1 MKIQQSVY
9 FISGI
14 FLLCSFNLMAGSD
27 AFKPGP
33 VLTQYGNIA
42 KVESSLVIPK
52 DMQMKVV
59 FDMSKAAEL
68 GKVNRSLDTLARFI
82 NMHVS
87 EGVPLKNIALMMV
100 VHGSAVADFTYDK
113 FYQSHQSDSRLK
125 PNGNVELI
133 SQLSKLGVRFYICG
147 QSAAYYDV
155 SPAQLLPGVD
165 MALSAMTAHAIAA
178 SQGYSQNPF

>member
-9 FISGI
+9 FLSGF

-33 VLTQYGNIA
+33 VLTQYGKIA
-42 KVESSLVIPK
+42 KVESRLMIPK

-59 FDMSKAAEL
+59 FDMSTAAEP

-87 EGVPLKNIALMMV
+87 EGVPLKNIELMMV
-100 VHGSAVADFTYDK
+100 VHGSAVADFTDNK
-113 FYQSHQSDSRLK
+113 FYQSHQSK
-125 PNGNVELI
+125 PNGNTELI
-133 SQLSKLGVRFYICG
+133 SKLAKLGVHFYVCG

-155 SPAQLLPGVD
+155 SSAQLLPGVD

-178 SQGYSQNPF
+178 QQGYSLNPF

>member
-1 MKIQQSVY
+1 MKMQQCVY
-9 FISGI
+9 FLAGG
-14 FLLCSFNLMAGSD
+14 FLLCSFNLVAGSD

-33 VLTQYGNIA
+33 VLAEYGKIA
-42 KVESSLVIPK
+42 KVESGLIIPN

-59 FDMSKAAEL
+59 FDMSKAAEP

-87 EGVPLKNIALMMV
+87 EGVPLKNIELMMV
-100 VHGSAVADFTYDK
+100 VHGGAVADFTDDK
-113 FYQSHQSDSRLK
+113 FYQTQQPK
-125 PNGNVELI
+125 PNANAELI

-147 QSAAYYDV
+147 QSAAYYDI
-155 SPAQLLPGVD
+155 SSAQLLPGVD

-178 SQGYSQNPF
+178 KQGFSLNPF

>member
-9 FISGI
+9 FLTGFI
-14 FLLCSFNLMAGSD
+14 LLCSFNLMAGSD
-27 AFKPGP
+27 AFKAGP
-33 VLTQYGNIA
+33 VLTQYGKIA
-42 KVESSLVIPK
+42 KVESRLMIPK
-52 DMQMKVV
+52 NILMKVV
-59 FDMSKAAEL
+59 FDMSKAAEP

-87 EGVPLKNIALMMV
+87 EGVPLKNIELMMV
-100 VHGSAVADFTYDK
+100 VHGGAVADFTDDK
-113 FYQSHQSDSRLK
+113 FYQSDQLK
-125 PNGNVELI
+125 PNGNTELI
-133 SQLSKLGVRFYICG
+133 SKLSKLGVHFYICG

-178 SQGYSQNPF
+178 NQGYSLNPF